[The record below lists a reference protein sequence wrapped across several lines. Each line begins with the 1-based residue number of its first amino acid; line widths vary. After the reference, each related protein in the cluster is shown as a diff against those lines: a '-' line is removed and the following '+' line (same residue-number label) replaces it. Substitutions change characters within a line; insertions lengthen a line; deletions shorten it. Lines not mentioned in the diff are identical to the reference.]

1 MGIFSKKE
9 ICPICGRPIK
19 GDVRIKI
26 KDNVELCQVCSSE
39 IEMDAA
45 MIPNMTVEDIKEHLA
60 YRKENQQAMEQF
72 KATRSADAG
81 SYKLRADDCMR
92 LWYCT
97 NDRSD
102 RNPPLFKYSELKSAG
117 YLEDGMEAEELKSG
131 LKARLSAEKTAPK
144 LVQSMKIVIELDNPE
159 IHRISA
165 EPLKTGEG
173 MTTGTMQYK
182 RNRKDIQDMMECL
195 ATIQQNAAYDEMHPN
210 EASTEAQDGE
220 TPVEGTSQAQIPG
233 EEQAQIP
240 DMQPEQE
247 EPVAPEMDWG
257 ESDAPEPIPEPGSE
271 PPQDIDFQTKKE
283 E

>member
-45 MIPNMTVEDIKEHLA
+45 MIPTMTVEDIKEHLA

-72 KATRSADAG
+72 QATQSADAG
-81 SYKLRADDCMR
+81 SYKLRADDSMR

-117 YLEDGMEAEELKSG
+117 YLEDGMPAEDLKTG
-131 LKARLSAEKTAPK
+131 LKARLSTGKTAPK
-144 LVQSMKIVIELDNPE
+144 LVQSMKIAIELDNPY

-165 EPLKTGEG
+165 ETLKTGEG

-182 RNRKDIQDMMECL
+182 RNRKAIQDMMECL
-195 ATIQQNAAYDEMHPN
+195 AHIQQCASYDELHPN
-210 EASTEAQDGE
+210 EASAEVQDGGAPIE
-220 TPVEGTSQAQIPG
+220 DAPQGQIPG
-233 EEQAQIP
+233 EAQSQIP
-240 DMQPEQE
+240 DMQNEQV
-247 EPVAPEMDWG
+247 PPAAPDMDWG
-257 ESDAPEPIPEPGSE
+257 ETEASESIPEPDTE
-271 PPQDIDFQTKKE
+271 QTQDIDFWTKKE